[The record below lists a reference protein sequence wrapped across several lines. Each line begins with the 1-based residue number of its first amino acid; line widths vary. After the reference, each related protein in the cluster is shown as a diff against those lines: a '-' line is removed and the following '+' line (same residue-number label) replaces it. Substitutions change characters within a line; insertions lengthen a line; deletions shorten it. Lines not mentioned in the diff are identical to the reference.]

1 MTAQEAS
8 RATHSL
14 AHILAVVERTALE
27 RVQSL
32 AQAALDFVAKAED
45 DCLAVH
51 MATDTAESSKLFVEA
66 AAARSNLE
74 ELLDIVDREL
84 ALKSLPGEHRR
95 EVRCLGEPIS
105 LRGANPVALGIA
117 ARAVE
122 MSAINLAHARMFPP
136 ESRRP

>member
-1 MTAQEAS
+1 MTAQETS

-14 AHILAVVERTALE
+14 GQILAVVERAALE

-32 AQAALDFVAKAED
+32 AQAALDFVGKTEEEA
-45 DCLAVH
+45 LAAH
-51 MATDTAESSKLFVEA
+51 LADATVTNETFVEA
-66 AAARSNLE
+66 AAARSRLE
-74 ELLDIVDREL
+74 DLLDIVDGEL
-84 ALKSLPGEHRR
+84 VLEALGEHRR

-105 LRGANPVALGIA
+105 LCGGNPVALGIA

-122 MSAINLAHARMFPP
+122 MSPINLAHGRMFPP